1 MLLLECLL
9 DLIRFL
15 LGAALFSFMNVVAWR
30 LPQGM
35 DPLQGRSH
43 CPQCGHTLGAP
54 DLVPVFSW
62 LLLRG
67 RCRHCGARI
76 PVRYFLVEVLGGVL
90 ALGCTRRFG
99 TALSLTQGLFGMSWA
114 ALTALAVCGIL
125 LSVALIDAETQL
137 IPDRLNLALAV
148 CGVLG
153 TLLSPA
159 GWLSHLIGAVC
170 VSVPML
176 LLCLA
181 IDGAFGGG
189 DIKLMAACSSAGRTR
204 CWRCFWVFWAA
215 AFTASGCWPPKR
227 PTRRTT
233 LPSAR
238 FYVRASS
245 LPCSSASRSCNGTA
259 RFCKSAAP
267 A

>member
-30 LPQGM
+30 LPRGM

-137 IPDRLNLALAV
+137 VPDRLNLALAV
-148 CGVLG
+148 CGVVG

-159 GWLSHLIGAVC
+159 GWLPHLIGAFC

-189 DIKLMAACSSAGRTR
+189 DIKLMAAAGLFLGWQNTLLAMFLGILGGGLYGI
-204 CWRCFWVFWAA
+204 WLLAA
-215 AFTASGCWPPKR
+215 KRADKKDHFAFGPFLCAGIVIAMLFGEPILQWYCAF
-227 PTRRTT
+227 
-233 LPSAR
+233 L
-238 FYVRASS
+238 
-245 LPCSSASRSCNGTA
+245 
-259 RFCKSAAP
+259 
-267 A
+267 

>member
-1 MLLLECLL
+1 MSWPGGCPGAWTPC
-9 DLIRFL
+9 R
-15 LGAALFSFMNVVAWR
+15 GAATA
-30 LPQGM
+30 
-35 DPLQGRSH
+35 RS
-43 CPQCGHTLGAP
+43 AAIRWARP

-62 LLLRG
+62 LFLRG

-114 ALTALAVCGIL
+114 ALTALSVCGIL
-125 LSVALIDAETQL
+125 LSIALIDAETQL

-148 CGVLG
+148 CGVVG

-159 GWLSHLIGAVC
+159 GWLPHLIGAFC

-189 DIKLMAACSSAGRTR
+189 DIKLMAAARAVSRLAEHAAGDVSGHSGRRPLRHLAAGRQKGR
-204 CWRCFWVFWAA
+204 QKGPLCLRPFLCAGIVIAMLFGEPILQWYC
-215 AFTASGCWPPKR
+215 AF
-227 PTRRTT
+227 
-233 LPSAR
+233 L
-238 FYVRASS
+238 
-245 LPCSSASRSCNGTA
+245 
-259 RFCKSAAP
+259 
-267 A
+267 

>member
-30 LPQGM
+30 LPRGM
-35 DPLQGRSH
+35 DPLQGRSA

-114 ALTALAVCGIL
+114 ALTALAVCG
-125 LSVALIDAETQL
+125 V
-137 IPDRLNLALAV
+137 V
-148 CGVLG
+148 G

-159 GWLSHLIGAVC
+159 GWLPRLIGAFC

-189 DIKLMAACSSAGRTR
+189 DIKLMAAAGLFLGWQNTLLAMFLGILGGGLYGI
-204 CWRCFWVFWAA
+204 WLLAA
-215 AFTASGCWPPKR
+215 KRADKKDRFAFGPFLCAGIVIAMLFGEPILQWYCAF
-227 PTRRTT
+227 
-233 LPSAR
+233 L
-238 FYVRASS
+238 
-245 LPCSSASRSCNGTA
+245 
-259 RFCKSAAP
+259 
-267 A
+267 